1 MPESKKTIKFL
12 QDNSQVIYS
21 IVLMILIPGVVI
33 LNTFL
38 FTQSFR
44 STLDQSLQNKGV
56 EIGQAIN
63 SGLADKLDSPEQLQ
77 IFVDNWKNYNSDT
90 KALDIFYQE
99 NESFK
104 VVASI
109 DHSRIGLIEN
119 SMAYII
125 AQNYKQPSA
134 QKIIDP
140 ASNKNETYWLIVV
153 PLRDS
158 QGQEKAL
165 LSMKLSAGIIESILS
180 GVLTRSFFVLI
191 LTVLFIILLL
201 FANSRLFEYSILYN
215 KVKEVDKMKDEFISM
230 ASHEL
235 RTPITIIKGYTAMVL
250 ENATGLSEQGKGD
263 LKIISNSADR
273 LSNLIEDMLNVS
285 RIEQGRLKIE
295 LKPIDIM
302 PIIEE
307 TVKEFK
313 IQADQKNLKLN
324 YLLEPNSK
332 SIVEIDKDRLKQV
345 LVNLIGNSIK
355 YTPSGSVE
363 IKIFNREKNLIIL
376 IKDTGIGMSAKERE
390 HLFEKFYRVKN
401 KKTEEI
407 SGTGLG
413 LWITKQIVE
422 LMNGAI
428 FVDSMENI
436 GTQIT
441 IELPLTEKQ

>member
-1 MPESKKTIKFL
+1 
-12 QDNSQVIYS
+12 
-21 IVLMILIPGVVI
+21 
-33 LNTFL
+33 
-38 FTQSFR
+38 
-44 STLDQSLQNKGV
+44 
-56 EIGQAIN
+56 
-63 SGLADKLDSPEQLQ
+63 
-77 IFVDNWKNYNSDT
+77 
-90 KALDIFYQE
+90 
-99 NESFK
+99 
-104 VVASI
+104 
-109 DHSRIGLIEN
+109 
-119 SMAYII
+119 
-125 AQNYKQPSA
+125 
-134 QKIIDP
+134 
-140 ASNKNETYWLIVV
+140 
-153 PLRDS
+153 
-158 QGQEKAL
+158 
-165 LSMKLSAGIIESILS
+165 
-180 GVLTRSFFVLI
+180 
-191 LTVLFIILLL
+191 
-201 FANSRLFEYSILYN
+201 LFEYSILYN

>member
-63 SGLADKLDSPEQLQ
+63 SGIADKLDSPEQLQ

-99 NESFK
+99 NQSFK

-140 ASNKNETYWLIVV
+140 LSNTNETYWLIVV

-165 LSMKLSAGIIESILS
+165 LSMRLSAGIIESILS
-180 GVLTRSFFVLI
+180 SVLTRSFFVLI

-250 ENATGLSEQGKGD
+250 EGASGLSEQGKGD

-295 LKPIDIM
+295 LKPMDIV

-307 TVKEFK
+307 TIKEFK
-313 IQADQKNLKLN
+313 
-324 YLLEPNSK
+324 K
-332 SIVEIDKDRLKQV
+332 S
-345 LVNLIGNSIK
+345 
-355 YTPSGSVE
+355 
-363 IKIFNREKNLIIL
+363 
-376 IKDTGIGMSAKERE
+376 
-390 HLFEKFYRVKN
+390 H
-401 KKTEEI
+401 
-407 SGTGLG
+407 
-413 LWITKQIVE
+413 
-422 LMNGAI
+422 
-428 FVDSMENI
+428 
-436 GTQIT
+436 
-441 IELPLTEKQ
+441 